1 MTPSERTPPS
11 LPRSYN
17 ASPGA
22 QRLTPEEL
30 DALKRAHP
38 IEQVAAA
45 YDLTLTRVGTHLVGL
60 CPLHR
65 ETRPSFTVYP
75 QSGTFYCFGCRQGGD
90 VIELVRRLEGI
101 GFVAAVDRLAGPLS
115 PRRTRL
121 TPHRL
126 PRSPVASAAALS
138 EGRGSQPAHE
148 ADRTRRLLAAR
159 ASPAGQAALDL
170 ASWVYHQTLLQ
181 SAPAQAYLAGR
192 GIGYPVAQRCRVGFC
207 TGDRL
212 VPALRHQGIPLE
224 AAWAVGLL
232 VGRARRERFAGRIT
246 IPEVRR
252 GHTLWLTGRLL
263 DPRAMADAP
272 HYMSLPGPRPL
283 LGAEAIAG
291 HPAVVGVE
299 GSMDWLTLVGWGQPG
314 FAALGGALSHD
325 AFAALAH
332 ARTIY
337 LAFDRDGPG
346 QEAVR
351 ALAGRLGARARRV
364 LLPEGVKDVNELGQ
378 RPDGRDQFH
387 ACLLRAAHP
396 NAPASLAG
404 RASDQEGAEKGEAA

>member
-1 MTPSERTPPS
+1 MTPSERTLPS

-17 ASPGA
+17 ASRGA

-45 YDLTLTRVGTHLVGL
+45 YDLSLTRVGAHLVGP
-60 CPLHR
+60 CPLHQ

-90 VIELVRRLEGI
+90 VIELVRRLEGV
-101 GFVAAVDRLAGPLS
+101 GFVAAVERLAGPQLARLIPHRS
-115 PRRTRL
+115 PRQ
-121 TPHRL
+121 
-126 PRSPVASAAALS
+126 PVASAAAPS
-138 EGRGSQPAHE
+138 EGRGSNGAHE
-148 ADRTRRLLAAR
+148 DDRIRRLLAAR

-170 ASWVYHQTLLQ
+170 ATWVYHQTLLQ

-192 GIGYPVAQRCRVGFC
+192 GIGYPVARGCRVGYC

-232 VGRARRERFAGRIT
+232 VGRDGRERFAGRLT
-246 IPEVRR
+246 IPEVRG
-252 GHTLWLTGRLL
+252 GHTVWLTGRLL
-263 DPRAMADAP
+263 DPRAMDDAP
-272 HYMSLPGPRPL
+272 RYMSLPGPRPL
-283 LGAEAIAG
+283 LGAETIAG
-291 HPAVVGVE
+291 HPHVVGVE
-299 GSMDWLTLVGWGQPG
+299 GSMDWLTLVGWGLPG
-314 FAALGGALSHD
+314 FAALGGALSVE

-332 ARTIY
+332 TRTVY

-346 QEAVR
+346 QEATR
-351 ALAGRLGARARRV
+351 ALAARLDGRARRV
-364 LLPEGVKDVNELGQ
+364 LLPDGAKDVNELGQ
-378 RPDGRDQFH
+378 RADGRDQFR

-396 NAPASLAG
+396 IEPASPNDP
-404 RASDQEGAEKGEAA
+404 ASGASGEEAA

>member
-11 LPRSYN
+11 LLRSYN
-17 ASPGA
+17 ASRGA
-22 QRLTPEEL
+22 QRLTPGEL

-45 YDLTLTRVGTHLVGL
+45 YDLSLTRVGTNLVGL
-60 CPLHR
+60 CPLHG

-101 GFVAAVDRLAGPLS
+101 GFVAAVEWLAGPLS
-115 PRRTRL
+115 PRLARL
-121 TPHRL
+121 IPHRA
-126 PRSPVASAAALS
+126 PRQLVASAAAPS
-138 EGRGSQPAHE
+138 DGRRFQAEHE
-148 ADRTRRLLAAR
+148 DDRTRRLLAAR

-170 ASWVYHQTLLQ
+170 ATWVYHQTLLQ

-192 GIGYPVAQRCRVGFC
+192 GIGYPIAQRCRVGCC

-212 VPALRHQGIPLE
+212 VPALRHLGIPLE

-232 VGRARRERFAGRIT
+232 VGRDGRERFAGRLT
-246 IPEVRR
+246 VPEVRR
-252 GHTLWLTGRLL
+252 GHTHWLTGRLL
-263 DPRAMADAP
+263 DLQAMTNAPR
-272 HYMSLPGPRPL
+272 YMSLPGPRPL

-291 HPAVVGVE
+291 RPAVVGVE
-299 GSMDWLTLVGWGQPG
+299 GSVDWLTLVGWGLPG
-314 FAALGGALSHD
+314 FAALGGALARE

-337 LAFDRDGPG
+337 LAFDRDSPG
-346 QEAVR
+346 QEAAQ
-351 ALAGRLGARARRV
+351 ALAARLDGRARLV

-396 NAPASLAG
+396 IQPASPNDA
-404 RASDQEGAEKGEAA
+404 ASGQEGGEAA